1 MSDPKFQYNYQRK
14 SDSGKVG
21 SLGYVYRFASSS
33 SRITSDVEIPGLKQ
47 DQFSAIVIDAV
58 SLPGWELSAVT
69 DTSVSIAIRESGS
82 VGTIELFVVDSRIFI
97 STDCDP
103 VQDPVQWHRKYAA
116 MIIERF
122 VTMMMEHH
130 PDHLEN
136 ESLVVEE
143 PERKPQDNNLWD
155 SIRPRSNFLITPLI
169 ILVNLFIFFT
179 MVASGADVIEPD
191 SRIMVAWGAN
201 YQRLTLSDEPWRLLS
216 SCFLHFGISHLLVNL
231 YALLFI
237 GMMLEP
243 KIGKARFLIAYIIT
257 GIAGSLNSQ
266 AWHPFSVSAGASGAI
281 FGMYGLFLALLTA
294 GVIERTYRK
303 RLLVSIAIFIV
314 FSLFSGVSGNTDNA
328 AHIGGLVAGLVTG
341 YLLVPSLKPN
351 RNLLRKTFTL
361 LVVSVLSGLIFYK
374 SYQMIPPTAVQYD
387 KTMKLFQ
394 HTETTALEVFQ
405 LPADTTRAV
414 RLDAI
419 DKGIDNWK
427 RNLETLRA
435 LESQSFPEGM
445 QERHRLLK
453 EYTELRLAYYNLMR
467 RSLLESPERYSA
479 KMARIGQEIV
489 EYTRLLR
496 GE

>member
-155 SIRPRSNFLITPLI
+155 SIRPRSNFLITTLI

-191 SRIMVAWGAN
+191 SRIMVAW
-201 YQRLTLSDEPWRLLS
+201 
-216 SCFLHFGISHLLVNL
+216 
-231 YALLFI
+231 
-237 GMMLEP
+237 
-243 KIGKARFLIAYIIT
+243 
-257 GIAGSLNSQ
+257 
-266 AWHPFSVSAGASGAI
+266 
-281 FGMYGLFLALLTA
+281 
-294 GVIERTYRK
+294 
-303 RLLVSIAIFIV
+303 
-314 FSLFSGVSGNTDNA
+314 
-328 AHIGGLVAGLVTG
+328 
-341 YLLVPSLKPN
+341 
-351 RNLLRKTFTL
+351 
-361 LVVSVLSGLIFYK
+361 
-374 SYQMIPPTAVQYD
+374 
-387 KTMKLFQ
+387 
-394 HTETTALEVFQ
+394 
-405 LPADTTRAV
+405 
-414 RLDAI
+414 
-419 DKGIDNWK
+419 
-427 RNLETLRA
+427 
-435 LESQSFPEGM
+435 
-445 QERHRLLK
+445 
-453 EYTELRLAYYNLMR
+453 
-467 RSLLESPERYSA
+467 
-479 KMARIGQEIV
+479 
-489 EYTRLLR
+489 
-496 GE
+496 